1 MAINPNTQF
10 SSGAVYTADQANRFP
25 RGVMALTYGTASDGT
40 ITAEEVQI
48 TGGSFTAVSTRFYR
62 VTYFEP
68 YLSSTAN
75 CVFTMRIR
83 LTNLAGGIWQSNNVI
98 NTVGNVFFGTS
109 GISQALVS
117 GISGTQNFVGT
128 LACSAGTGN
137 ASRSGTQ
144 YGFLTVEDIGPA

>member
-1 MAINPNTQF
+1 MPTPNTNF
-10 SSGAVYTADQANRFP
+10 SAGAVLTAAQQNNFP
-25 RGVMALTYGTASDGT
+25 RGVMSLTYQTGSDAT
-40 ITAEEVQI
+40 ITAEEVQVI
-48 TGGSFTAVSTRFYR
+48 GASFTAISTRFYR

-83 LTNLAGGIWQSNNVI
+83 QTNLAGGVWQTNPVI
-98 NTVGNVFFGTS
+98 NTVGSIFFGTT

-128 LACSAGTGN
+128 LTCSAGTGN
-137 ASRSGTQ
+137 ASRSGTS
-144 YGFLTVEDIGPA
+144 YGFLLVEDIGPV

>member
-1 MAINPNTQF
+1 MPNPNTAF

-25 RGVMALTYGTASDGT
+25 RGVMALTYQTNTDGT
-40 ITAEEVQI
+40 VTAEEVQI
-48 TGGSFTAVSTRFYR
+48 TGASFTAISTRYYR

-75 CVFTMRIR
+75 TVFTMRIR
-83 LTNLAGGIWQSNNVI
+83 LGNIGGGIWQTNNVI
-98 NTVGNVFFGTS
+98 NTVGSVFFGTS

-128 LACSAGTGN
+128 LSCSAGTGN
-137 ASRSGTQ
+137 ASRSGTS
-144 YGFLTVEDIGPA
+144 YGFLLVEDIGPV